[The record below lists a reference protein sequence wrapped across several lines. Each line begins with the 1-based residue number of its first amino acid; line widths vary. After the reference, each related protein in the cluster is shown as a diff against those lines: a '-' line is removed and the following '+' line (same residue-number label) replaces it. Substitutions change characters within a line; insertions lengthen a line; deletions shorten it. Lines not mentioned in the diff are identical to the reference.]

1 MGSKGKTL
9 GMLAF
14 SGCRV
19 EEEETITGDE
29 DGAASKGGRKMAQ
42 VCCPWT
48 KWRKCSKEESDKP
61 PDNAADG

>member
-1 MGSKGKTL
+1 MRSEGIDRKKMGSKGKTL

-42 VCCPWT
+42 VCCP
-48 KWRKCSKEESDKP
+48 
-61 PDNAADG
+61 